1 MTLFEMRGWELSI
14 VEQAWGILP
23 FKKLL
28 KRDKT
33 KDKTR
38 AHLEMQFIWHYT
50 DVKST
55 YQYITDLEVRTEE
68 IKKDIGLPKTWKIDK
83 DVQAAID
90 LYEERSSTII
100 EALYRQTLRSASAI
114 GEYLGRTK
122 ELLEERDLKGSSVT
136 DISKITTAVGR
147 MPKLMYD
154 LKAAYKEVVKEQED
168 NDSKKKGVKT
178 FNTFEDGLNFDE

>member
-1 MTLFEMRGWELSI
+1 MKDWNLS
-14 VEQAWGILP
+14 VTEVAWGILP

-28 KRDKT
+28 TRDKT

-38 AHLEMQFIWHYT
+38 SHLEMQFIWHYT

-55 YQYITDLEVRTEE
+55 YQYITDLKVRTEE

-83 DVQAAID
+83 DIQAAID

-100 EALYRQTLRSASAI
+100 ETLYKQTLKSASAI
-114 GEYLGRTK
+114 GEYLGNTK
-122 ELLEERDLKGSSVT
+122 DLLAERDNQGKLIT
-136 DISKITTAVGR
+136 DISKITGAVSR

-168 NDSKKKGVKT
+168 NDNKKKGTKV
-178 FNTFEDGLNFDE
+178 FNTYEDGLKFEEQ

>member
-1 MTLFEMRGWELSI
+1 MKDWDLTVDEI
-14 VEQAWGILP
+14 TWGILP

-28 KRDKT
+28 TRDKT
-33 KDKTR
+33 KGKTR
-38 AHLEMQFIWHYT
+38 SHLEMQFIWHYT

-55 YQYITDLEVRTEE
+55 YQYITDLEVRAEE

-83 DVQAAID
+83 DIQAAID

-100 EALYRQTLRSASAI
+100 EALYKQTLKSASAI
-114 GEYLGRTK
+114 GEYLGNTK
-122 ELLEERDLKGSSVT
+122 ELLNERDLKGSSVT

-168 NDSKKKGVKT
+168 ADSKKKGVRQ
-178 FNTFEDGLNFDE
+178 FNTFEDGIQ

>member
-1 MTLFEMRGWELSI
+1 MNLFEMKDWELSI
-14 VEQAWGILP
+14 VEQAWGILA

-28 KRDKT
+28 TRDKS
-33 KDKTR
+33 KGKTR
-38 AHLEMQFIWHYT
+38 SHLEMQFIWHYT

-55 YQYITDLEVRTEE
+55 YQYIIDLEVRTEE

-100 EALYRQTLRSASAI
+100 EALYKQTLKSASAI

-122 ELLEERDLKGSSVT
+122 ELLDERDNQGKIIT
-136 DISKITTAVGR
+136 DISKITGAVSK
-147 MPKLMYD
+147 MPKLMHD
-154 LKAAYKEVVKEQED
+154 LKAAYKEVVKEQEEA
-168 NDSKKKGVKT
+168 DSKKKGVRT
-178 FNTFEDGLNFDE
+178 FNTFEDGI